1 LRLAAEFG
9 ATHLISPA
17 EADPLA
23 AIKAATA
30 GRGVEFAF
38 ETTGDPDVFSTAV
51 LSLDS
56 LGMCAYVGT
65 APPTASGALPLLHA
79 MTKGLTVRGVLQ
91 GDSTPSRSIPRLL
104 ELYRRGELP
113 FDRLITTY
121 RLDEINQAAADCLD
135 ADVVKPVL
143 LMDGVY

>member
-1 LRLAAEFG
+1 
-9 ATHLISPA
+9 
-17 EADPLA
+17 
-23 AIKAATA
+23 
-30 GRGVEFAF
+30 
-38 ETTGDPDVFSTAV
+38 VFSSAV

-56 LGMCAYVGT
+56 LGTCAYVGT

-91 GDSTPSRSIPRLL
+91 GDSTPSHSIPRMLDL
-104 ELYRRGELP
+104 HRRGQLP

-143 LMDGVY
+143 LMGGLS